1 MYNSKSLRLIFF
13 GIGLIAVVALT
24 GMNIISMHELRKT
37 TIEIAQEDK
46 KNQIEEFTTQVR
58 YRFFQPFRA
67 IRRLDISHLQQYYDI
82 HNDFPDTFK
91 EEIIDA
97 SLDSI
102 FYDIYYSP
110 HDKDHCIDDSRP
122 IYKFNRS
129 TRMFEE
135 EPGNISQLVC
145 DGLGLAKTRL
155 NVLID
160 EYRWN
165 IKASFDTHRSMTLS
179 MFNLH
184 EREIMGHLI
193 FTINR
198 DYLVHEYLA
207 KNLTERF
214 GPSEETG
221 IVVWLRDFMQD
232 EILTSSDPDIPHN
245 RDFVDIRQRFPDL
258 LENWSL
264 HAKIIDS
271 PTIAATNASL
281 FRNLF
286 VLVSAVLALFGAL
299 LFMFLTSKRER
310 ELAQRQAGFL
320 ANVTHE
326 LKTPLAAMQA
336 AGENLSDGRVT
347 DKNRIKSYGDH
358 IYTETIRLRKM
369 IEKLL
374 DIARV
379 DSGHNTVQLTPHKL
393 QDQVEE
399 YFNNHKSYVKSK
411 GFRFKM
417 ETDPNLPEVLIDP
430 DHFET
435 IISNLVDN
443 AIKYSFEKKEINLSV
458 KKTKSGV
465 RFTVTDK
472 GIGIPKKSHQQIFEK
487 FYRLEDSMTA
497 KTKGHGLGL
506 SIVKKLVEL
515 NHGSIDLKS
524 SPGKGTSFIVEFP
537 AYEPSHE
544 TGMELEKHYEYVNK
558 ELQATDYVK

>member
-1 MYNSKSLRLIFF
+1 MFNTKSLRLIFF

-24 GMNIISMHELRKT
+24 AMNIYSMHELRKS
-37 TIEIAQEDK
+37 TIEVAQEDK

-58 YRFFQPFRA
+58 FRFFQPFRS
-67 IRRLDISHLQQYYDI
+67 IRKLDIEHLQQYYDDY
-82 HNDFPDTFK
+82 NDFPDAFK
-91 EEIIDA
+91 DIMIDA

-110 HDKDHCIDDSRP
+110 HGEDHCLNDSYP
-122 IYKFNRS
+122 MYKFNTQNRQ
-129 TRMFEE
+129 FEIE
-135 EPGNISQLVC
+135 ENISTQVC
-145 DGLGLAKTRL
+145 DGLGLARSRMK
-155 NVLID
+155 VLID

-165 IKASFDTHRSMTLS
+165 NKASFDTHRSMTLS
-179 MFNLH
+179 MINLA
-184 EREIMGHLI
+184 EREIVGHLI
-193 FTINR
+193 FTINQ
-198 DYLVHEYLA
+198 DYLVNDYLA
-207 KNLTERF
+207 KNLIEKF
-214 GPSEETG
+214 GPSDETG
-221 IVVWLRDFMQD
+221 IVVWLRDFMQE
-232 EILTSSDPDIPHN
+232 EILASSDPNIEHN
-245 RDFVDIRQRFPDL
+245 RDFIDIRQRFPDL

-281 FRNLF
+281 FRNLV

-347 DKNRIKSYGDH
+347 DKDRIKSYGNH

-379 DSGHNTVQLTPHKL
+379 DAGHNTIQLTPHKL
-393 QDQVEE
+393 QDLVQE
-399 YFNNHKSYVKSK
+399 YYDSHEAYVQSR
-411 GFRFKM
+411 GFRF
-417 ETDPNLPEVLIDP
+417 ELEAEPGLPDVLVDP

-443 AIKYSFEKKEINLSV
+443 AIKYSFDDKEIKLSV
-458 KKTKSGV
+458 QKTKTGV
-465 RFTVTDK
+465 SLTVTDS

-515 NHGSIDLKS
+515 NQGSIDLKS
-524 SPGKGTSFIVEFP
+524 SPGKGTTFIVEFP
-537 AYEPSHE
+537 VYQLEAE
-544 TGMELEKHYEYVNK
+544 TEKEMERHYEYVNK
-558 ELQATDYVK
+558 ELQTSDYVK

>member
-1 MYNSKSLRLIFF
+1 MFNTKSLRLISF

-24 GMNIISMHELRKT
+24 GMNIYSMHELRKS
-37 TIEIAQEDK
+37 TIEVAQDEK

-58 YRFFQPFRA
+58 YRFFQPFRG
-67 IRRLDISHLQQYYDI
+67 IRKLDINHLQKHYRK
-82 HNDFPDTFK
+82 HNDFPKNFK
-91 EEIIDA
+91 DVMVEA

-110 HDKDHCIDDSRP
+110 HGEDYCLDESFP
-122 IYKFNRS
+122 MYQFNTANRQ
-129 TRMFEE
+129 FEITE
-135 EPGNISQLVC
+135 NVPEPVC
-145 DGLGLAKTRL
+145 DGLGLARSRMK
-155 NVLID
+155 VLID
-160 EYRWN
+160 DFRWN
-165 IKASFDTHRSMTLS
+165 NKASFDTHRSMTLS
-179 MFNLH
+179 MINLAD
-184 EREIMGHLI
+184 REIVGHLI

-198 DYLVHEYLA
+198 DYLVNDYLA
-207 KNLTERF
+207 SNLVEKF

-221 IVVWLRDFMQD
+221 IVVWLRDFMQE
-232 EILTSSDPDIPHN
+232 EILASSDPNIQHN

-281 FRNLF
+281 FRNF
-286 VLVSAVLALFGAL
+286 IVLISAVLALFGAL

-347 DKNRIKSYGDH
+347 DAERVKSYGNH

-379 DSGHNTVQLTPHKL
+379 DAGHNTVQLTPQKL
-393 QDQVEE
+393 QNLVQDYYDSHESYIQSQGFSIEFE
-399 YFNNHKSYVKSK
+399 Y
-411 GFRFKM
+411 
-417 ETDPNLPEVLIDP
+417 EPDLPEVLIDT

-443 AIKYSFEKKEINLSV
+443 AIKYSFDKKEIKLSV
-458 KKTKSGV
+458 KQSKTGV
-465 RFTVTDK
+465 SLIVSDK

-515 NHGSIDLKS
+515 NQGSIDLKS
-524 SPGKGTSFIVEFP
+524 SVGNGTSFIVEFP
-537 AYEPSHE
+537 IYKPE
-544 TGMELEKHYEYVNK
+544 TENEVSLESHYEYTNK
-558 ELQATDYVK
+558 ELQTSDYAK